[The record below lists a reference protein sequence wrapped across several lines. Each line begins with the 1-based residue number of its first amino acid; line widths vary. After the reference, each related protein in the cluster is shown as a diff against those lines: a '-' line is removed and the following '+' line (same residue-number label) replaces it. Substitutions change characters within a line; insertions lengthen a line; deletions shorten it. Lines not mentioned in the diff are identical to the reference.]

1 MVTRKDPRIGEVVD
15 LLPAD
20 GSGMLHKNWRA
31 AIVASGKLGNLRF
44 MREAQRSGDAVFEI
58 LDAGDPA
65 GSLTVKRAPAAPS
78 A

>member
-1 MVTRKDPRIGEVVD
+1 MVNRKDPRIGEVVD

-20 GSGMLHKNWRA
+20 GSGMLHQNWRA

-44 MREAQRSGDAVFEI
+44 MREAQRSGDALFEI
-58 LDAGDPA
+58 VNPEDPA
-65 GSLTVKRAPAAPS
+65 GSLTVKRAPAAPP